1 MQPFNLGKLWQ
12 YYSNTFTNLCVTRL
26 ILLGP
31 SVSARLHT
39 LHVGD
44 VESQMARLVAKTSRG
59 QKTYICFLEFQVV
72 SGTVSLP
79 RCRWLNQRDF
89 TQYPF
94 QWD

>member
-1 MQPFNLGKLWQ
+1 MSQ
-12 YYSNTFTNLCVTRL
+12 V

-39 LHVGD
+39 LCVGD

-59 QKTYICFLEFQVV
+59 QKKNYIYFLEFQVV
-72 SGTVSLP
+72 SGKVSLP
-79 RCRWLNQRDF
+79 RFRWLNQRDF
-89 TQYPF
+89 AQYPF